1 MPLPSPPPLRV
12 IAVSG
17 HLVADDAAYQ
27 AGNRFRFVGRS
38 PTRAKDLPPNPTVED
53 MYPPIESTV
62 ADDNNH
68 RYVLRALK
76 KGALRALDEHTER
89 RAGIKKDDPQKPQ
102 PKTAAK
108 AGKGGDA

>member
-12 IAVSG
+12 MAVPG

-38 PTRAKDLPPNPTVED
+38 PTRAKNLPPEPSLEE
-53 MYPPIESTV
+53 MYPPE
-62 ADDNNH
+62 AREYPDDDKH

-76 KGALRALDEHTER
+76 KGALRALDEHTEK
-89 RAGIKKDDPQKPQ
+89 RAGIKKDEPEPAQKSVA
-102 PKTAAK
+102 KTK
-108 AGKGGDA
+108 KGGDA